1 MLKKIQKNIM
11 YNMELNLSELDN
23 VNTMNPYDTFDYN
36 SYEEKNGENYWEKP
50 KIKENQTKRKKVSF
64 NDILSNM
71 NLVVNKQGV
80 LQFMSAGKEQIYNEQ
95 PLDNYNY
102 NQNEFTQQNYNQT
115 HPNKNLRQ
123 GQKPQ
128 EPLDPGVKHS
138 QEPLDPG
145 VKHSY
150 IYNKYFKDYADPNL
164 QKQGPRVP
172 KTIDEYHKMLLDDR
186 KKAIE
191 HKLKMEE
198 IKSKK
203 LLFTSAPGSTSNP
216 RNIQPT
222 KNNLRRMNFG

>member
-1 MLKKIQKNIM
+1 MLKKRQKNII
-11 YNMELNLSELDN
+11 YNNMELNLSELDN

-36 SYEEKNGENYWEKP
+36 SYEEQNGENYWEKP

-71 NLVVNKQGV
+71 NLVVNNQGV
-80 LQFMSAGKEQIYNEQ
+80 LQFMTAGKEQ

-102 NQNEFTQQNYNQT
+102 NQNEFTQESYNQSQS
-115 HPNKNLRQ
+115 NKNLRQ
-123 GQKPQ
+123 SK
-128 EPLDPGVKHS
+128 KI

-172 KTIDEYHKMLLDDR
+172 KTIDEYREMLLDDR

-198 IKSKK
+198 MKSKK

>member
-1 MLKKIQKNIM
+1 
-11 YNMELNLSELDN
+11 MELNLSELDN
-23 VNTMNPYDTFDYN
+23 LNTMNPYDTFDYN
-36 SYEEKNGENYWEKP
+36 SYEEQNGVNYWEKP
-50 KIKENQTKRKKVSF
+50 KIKENQTKRKKVTF

-71 NLVVNKQGV
+71 NLVVNNEGV
-80 LQFMSAGKEQIYNEQ
+80 LQFMSAGKEKPI
-95 PLDNYNY
+95 DNYNY
-102 NQNEFTQQNYNQT
+102 NENEFTQQSYNQSQ
-115 HPNKNLRQ
+115 PNKNLRQ
-123 GQKPQ
+123 GKKP
-128 EPLDPGVKHS
+128 

-150 IYNKYFKDYADPNL
+150 IYNKYFKDYADPNF
-164 QKQGPRVP
+164 QKQCPRVP
-172 KTIDEYHKMLLDDR
+172 KTIDEYHEMLLDDR

>member
-1 MLKKIQKNIM
+1 MLKKIQKNII
-11 YNMELNLSELDN
+11 YNNMELNLSELDN
-23 VNTMNPYDTFDYN
+23 VNRMNPYDTFDYN
-36 SYEEKNGENYWEKP
+36 SYQEENGENYWEKP

-71 NLVVNKQGV
+71 NLVVNNQGV
-80 LQFMSAGKEQIYNEQ
+80 LQFMSACKEQ
-95 PLDNYNY
+95 PLDNYNEFTKESY
-102 NQNEFTQQNYNQT
+102 NQSQ
-115 HPNKNLRQ
+115 PNKNLRQ
-123 GQKPQ
+123 GQNP
-128 EPLDPGVKHS
+128 

-150 IYNKYFKDYADPNL
+150 IYNKYFKDYADPNV

-172 KTIDEYHKMLLDDR
+172 KTIDEYHEMLLDDR

>member
-1 MLKKIQKNIM
+1 MLKKRQKNIT
-11 YNMELNLSELDN
+11 YNNMELNLSELDN
-23 VNTMNPYDTFDYN
+23 ANTMNPYDTFDYN
-36 SYEEKNGENYWEKP
+36 SYEEQNGENYWEKP

-71 NLVVNKQGV
+71 NLVVNNQGV
-80 LQFMSAGKEQIYNEQ
+80 LQFMGAGKEQPI
-95 PLDNYNY
+95 DNYNY
-102 NQNEFTQQNYNQT
+102 NENEFTQQSYNQSQ
-115 HPNKNLRQ
+115 PNKNLRQ
-123 GQKPQ
+123 GQKT
-128 EPLDPGVKHS
+128 

-150 IYNKYFKDYADPNL
+150 IYNKYFKDYADPNF

-172 KTIDEYHKMLLDDR
+172 KTIDEYHEMLLDDR